1 MVEALRR
8 QVAERDR
15 RRGGPLRRWRP
26 FLFGALVSGG
36 LGVLYAP
43 RPGAEMRAQVRQAA
57 GPLQERAT
65 QLTTQAKERVGA
77 LQGQAQEQLGQVRA
91 RAQRGAALTQ
101 GGTAGE
107 PPRATS

>member
-1 MVEALRR
+1 MRG
-8 QVAERDR
+8 R

-26 FLFGALVSGG
+26 FLVGALVSGG
-36 LGVLYAP
+36 PGLLYAP
-43 RPGAEMRAQVRQAA
+43 RPGAALRAQVRQAA

-91 RAQRGAALTQ
+91 RAQSGAAPAR
-101 GGTAGE
+101 GGTAG
-107 PPRATS
+107 